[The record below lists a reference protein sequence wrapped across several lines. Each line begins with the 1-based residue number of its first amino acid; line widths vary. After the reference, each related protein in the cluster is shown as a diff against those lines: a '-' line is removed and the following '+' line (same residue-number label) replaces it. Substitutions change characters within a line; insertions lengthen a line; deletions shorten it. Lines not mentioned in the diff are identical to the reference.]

1 MSSITDNQG
10 DASLADAFRTLVEQV
25 VAMDDSGITR
35 HGRAQLAEFTYLM
48 TDKQFARAR
57 SICMKMCWPVP
68 NCRGIHIDREAV
80 AHPLRTRMLKDG
92 CTVEEVLQI
101 LIAAYCGYSEIG
113 LNKPKHAQ
121 GIIFNRSRSVKIG
134 KGHYRAL
141 AIYKLCEERGR
152 RFLSPVT
159 AFHTTEAKIRKIV

>member
-1 MSSITDNQG
+1 MSSITCNQG

-48 TDKQFARAR
+48 TDKQFDRIR
-57 SICMKMCWPVP
+57 RICMKLGWPVP

-80 AHPLRTRMLKDG
+80 AHPLHTRMQKDN

-101 LIAAYCGYSEIG
+101 LISAYCGHSEIG

-121 GIIFNRSRSVKIG
+121 GVLFNRGYSVKVG
-134 KGHYRAL
+134 EGHYRAL
-141 AIYKLCEERGR
+141 AVYKLCEVRGR
-152 RFLSPVT
+152 RFLAPVT
-159 AFHTTEAKIRKIV
+159 AFHTTDAKIRKIT